1 MRHLVYIDIE
11 VKQMADK
18 EEIEYW
24 ITKLLVYQLRSLL
37 ISIQN
42 EIDGKMKYQEFK
54 DKWNE
59 KYGGA

>member
-1 MRHLVYIDIE
+1 
-11 VKQMADK
+11 MADK